1 MGEGGEG
8 RNGEAPAATGL
19 EFGSVD
25 GTGRDR
31 TGARGVKL
39 GIPRISRE
47 RRATTPQQQGGVPR
61 RGEWHGLGDLGLGA
75 GGRRPHRTRLATGG
89 GGATLYIVKAAGPS
103 PATPPPHGQVLLK
116 SSSSTTNHY
125 HRSALPC
132 TRARSGG
139 VRLSFIHRIE
149 RLRQMS
155 TCIHPAK
162 RRPGKWVGPRRL
174 APGRLKAVTCKI
186 HSHARLE
193 ELGRPW
199 RGSCRRWRWCER
211 RETDL
216 LPGSMFP

>member
-25 GTGRDR
+25 GTGRDG
-31 TGARGVKL
+31 TGARRVKL

-47 RRATTPQQQGGVPR
+47 RRAATPQRQGDVPR

-103 PATPPPHGQVLLK
+103 PATPPPHGQVLPK
-116 SSSSTTNHY
+116 SSSSTTTTILLCPE
-125 HRSALPC
+125 R
-132 TRARSGG
+132 TRSGG
-139 VRLSFIHRIE
+139 IRLSFIHRTE

-162 RRPGKWVGPRRL
+162 PRPGKWVGPRRL

-199 RGSCRRWRWCER
+199 RGSCRRWR
-211 RETDL
+211 
-216 LPGSMFP
+216 